1 MRTIVEPGARRSQ
14 PSEPLALGAERR
26 SSGIARGATA
36 AVLCGSLALAACGG
50 DRIPPPQLVDARKE
64 LLQAKG
70 GVALQLDPTD
80 VHVAD
85 LALQQAEQAWN
96 SEPDD
101 PNTIDLAVIAQRKA
115 QIAES
120 EAAAMKSQRDAE
132 LAKQQYQ
139 ATVSSQL
146 NQAQQALNQTQQAL
160 NQTQGE
166 LQRKQAEAAEQQKK
180 LADLESKLK
189 DARDTI
195 AKIAAV
201 KDDDRGMVITL
212 QGEVLFPTGKWDLK
226 AGAMAK
232 LDQIAEALRGKEQP
246 MVVFGFTDNVG
257 TRDFNM
263 DLSQK
268 RANSVRDYLV
278 TRGIPQDLVTAQG
291 KGPDSPISDNGSVE
305 GRATNRRVEIV
316 VQPKKS

>member
-1 MRTIVEPGARRSQ
+1 MIRTGNRRRFAWRAIVALA
-14 PSEPLALGAERR
+14 PLAA
-26 SSGIARGATA
+26 SS
-36 AVLCGSLALAACGG
+36 LCACALAGCAG
-50 DRIPPPQLVDARKE
+50 DRLPPPQLRAARDE
-64 LLQAKG
+64 LAQAKSG
-70 GVALQLDPTD
+70 LAMQLDPTD

-96 SEPDD
+96 NEPDD
-101 PNTIDLAVIAQRKA
+101 PNTLDLAIIAQRKA
-115 QIAES
+115 QIAEA
-120 EAAAMKSQRDAE
+120 EASAMKAQQDAE
-132 LAKQQYQ
+132 QAKQQYQ

-146 NQAQQALNQTQQAL
+146 NQAQQALNKTQQAL
-160 NQTQGE
+160 NQTQTE

-180 LADLESKLK
+180 LADLEAKLK

-212 QGEVLFPTGKWDLK
+212 QGEVLFQTGKWDLK

-257 TRDFNM
+257 TRDYNM

-278 TRGIPQDLVTAQG
+278 TRGIPQDLIQAQG
-291 KGPDSPISDNGSVE
+291 KGPDSPVSDNGSVE
-305 GRATNRRVEIV
+305 GRAANRRVEIV
-316 VQPKKS
+316 VQPKKSS